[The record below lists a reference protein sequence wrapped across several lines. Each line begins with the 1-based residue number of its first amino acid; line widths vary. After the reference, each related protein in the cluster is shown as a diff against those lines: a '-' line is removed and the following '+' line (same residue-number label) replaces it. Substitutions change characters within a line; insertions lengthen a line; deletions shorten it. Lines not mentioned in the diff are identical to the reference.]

1 MRCGSVQNWGT
12 HDTADDS
19 IATHRRRIGRRLTS
33 WGARMIWWN
42 SWSEFVAMGGYGL
55 YVWGS
60 FGVTTAVIAVEIW
73 AIGASRRALSQE
85 HALQREVDFGEP
97 T

>member
-1 MRCGSVQNWGT
+1 MNW
-12 HDTADDS
+12 S
-19 IATHRRRIGRRLTS
+19 
-33 WGARMIWWN
+33 

-60 FGVTTAVIAVEIW
+60 IGMCGAAVVAELVLLNL
-73 AIGASRRALSQE
+73 RRQALG
-85 HALQREVDFGEP
+85 REAQGDAAPAAGESA